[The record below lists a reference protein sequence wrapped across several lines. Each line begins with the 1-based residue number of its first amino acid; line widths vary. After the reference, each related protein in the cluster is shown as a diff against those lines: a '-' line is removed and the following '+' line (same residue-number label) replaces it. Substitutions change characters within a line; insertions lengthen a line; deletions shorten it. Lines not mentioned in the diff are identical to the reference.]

1 MQIVH
6 NVGASRVFVMKID
19 AKDVNTLFLNTDY
32 DNDGILQY
40 AYANF
45 ADAFSDNILE
55 YAFAY
60 NNTSIPREEITK
72 KLREAAKS
80 LVKLH
85 EIGKLKDY
93 LERNIPEK
101 SWDKDFQR
109 WYDRK
114 GVFGEVIL
122 HLLLKEFK
130 DTTPLISKMYFKD
143 SFSQEAKGFD
153 AVHVSNDEST
163 LWLGETKFYKAW
175 KKCGVICGGVDELV
189 EDLKKHFTKDYL
201 TEQYVII
208 KRGLEAQYE
217 HPKRKYWVEKLSKPI
232 LLKDV
237 FQYIKI
243 PLLCI
248 YEDSIACDYLQD
260 IDEAVK
266 NNRIVAH
273 TSTVYDYYKS
283 INNCTIKNQIQ
294 VLLILMPVEAK
305 NKIIRHMLD
314 KIWHMQS
321 I

>member
-1 MQIVH
+1 MLI
-6 NVGASRVFVMKID
+6 
-19 AKDVNTLFLNTDY
+19 
-32 DNDGILQY
+32 
-40 AYANF
+40 
-45 ADAFSDNILE
+45 
-55 YAFAY
+55 
-60 NNTSIPREEITK
+60 SIPREEITK

-175 KKCGVICGGVDELV
+175 KKCGVIRGGVDELV